1 MHADEEGDW
10 ETDDER
16 EATWRRMRAWG
27 CRQSG
32 RQMDADTYKQIKLK
46 DTEIDTDIVTHMN
59 CDRHSHTDCVVAQT
73 V

>member
-1 MHADEEGDW
+1 MSYDVL
-10 ETDDER
+10 
-16 EATWRRMRAWG
+16 
-27 CRQSG
+27 Q
-32 RQMDADTYKQIKLK
+32 QMDVDTYKQIKLK